1 LTKLRTAPFSVVL
14 LAILLIA
21 GCAPGMGG
29 VMNLRQGSQIAAG
42 TKRATS
48 YTGSVIGLNGQPAA
62 EVLVKAY
69 LISNNSGG
77 IISNNSSSYR
87 VLAGDMVT
95 RTDKD
100 GRFVLD
106 LPMDQKTNIEA
117 VLSEEVKAIRLG
129 VDSGQTDLRLQL
141 AYTGTITGRVTA
153 PNAPSVTNFE
163 GVDVFIP
170 GSSYLAKADAQGRYT
185 LGNVPVGSFGLVA
198 SKTGLGR
205 GFANSVEVT
214 SHQSTMAPD
223 LALLVKAPEIALTSE
238 SEGGGGA
245 SLRLQG
251 QNFGAS
257 DGTPWELLIDGKVQ
271 VDAVRLDDH
280 TIQFKM
286 PETLDGGELL
296 VRIGGI
302 PSNAV
307 PLVLYK
313 ALSFRSFPAMWQVGK
328 EGRVLVGAE
337 DSHGNAI
344 NSPLLKWT
352 VADSLATVSEGVV
365 TFRSAGQTTLTAS
378 SGKLSVSMPIEGY
391 LSKYQGRFPL
401 VNLTSPF
408 TRIWGTTE
416 WCPGKLAIG
425 EQGTFYA
432 LDDCTE
438 GIDVIHPDGTVSA
451 LAIEAPQ
458 VPAGWN
464 EAWVMFRD
472 LVYDGHGHVYVLC
485 QQMWNEGSFI
495 LQVEVATGKART
507 LVLTTNGVEAPHEV
521 EGYVIPES
529 NEAKFSSLFIA
540 SDGALFVGGAS
551 GLCRLAVNKSFTV
564 LAREADLPQGLS
576 SHLELAGD
584 PAGNLYLADLTNNRL
599 LMRTSQGQFS
609 TLAAFEEIPGNSPQP
624 RSPVWNADGHLY
636 FFLFNSLYRITAAGQ
651 MEQVTRLNTSF
662 EFERDEDESAFGF
675 ASAVDMGV
683 NPAGDLFVM
692 GDREIFQGRP

>member
-1 LTKLRTAPFSVVL
+1 MTKLRTAPFSVVL